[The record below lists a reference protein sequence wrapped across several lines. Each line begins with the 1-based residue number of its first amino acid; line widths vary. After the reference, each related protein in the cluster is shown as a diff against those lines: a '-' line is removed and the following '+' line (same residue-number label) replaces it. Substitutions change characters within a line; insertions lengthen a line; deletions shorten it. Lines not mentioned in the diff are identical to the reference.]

1 MKISYLEY
9 FFTYETQLPDGIG
22 FGLFHIGHLVW
33 LFICILLT
41 VCFMCYYIKADSS
54 KRRRAEQILAYS
66 MPAWILLR
74 IIYIIIIHEQL
85 LYELPFHLCSLT
97 GILCALHCVTG
108 WKWTGQVLY
117 TLGLPGTVLALV
129 FPNWAFY
136 PLVHFITIEGFLFHI
151 EIVIYVLAMLYSHKI
166 VPESGK
172 IWQVIAFLALT
183 VAPVYFFDKYFHTNY
198 MFVNWPSEGSPLE
211 LLADWWGNPGYLAG
225 YALLVILCILF
236 MYAGHK
242 IIQKLFL

>member
-1 MKISYLEY
+1 M
-9 FFTYETQLPDGIG
+9 
-22 FGLFHIGHLVW
+22 
-33 LFICILLT
+33 
-41 VCFMCYYIKADSS
+41 
-54 KRRRAEQILAYS
+54 
-66 MPAWILLR
+66 
-74 IIYIIIIHEQL
+74 
-85 LYELPFHLCSLT
+85 
-97 GILCALHCVTG
+97 
-108 WKWTGQVLY
+108 LY

-136 PLVHFITIEGFLFHI
+136 PLMHFITIEGFLFHI
-151 EIVIYVLAMLYSHKI
+151 EIVIYVSAMLYSHKI
-166 VPESGK
+166 VPQSGK

-183 VAPVYFFDKYFHTNY
+183 VAPVYFFDKHFHTNY

-225 YALLVILCILF
+225 YALLVIFCILF